1 MLKYIYMDYFF
12 FSFFKEQVENLM
24 ATLRKT
30 FPHFIRCIIPNENKE
45 AGMLLFV
52 NIFFK
57 ITTY

>member
-1 MLKYIYMDYFF
+1 MDHFF